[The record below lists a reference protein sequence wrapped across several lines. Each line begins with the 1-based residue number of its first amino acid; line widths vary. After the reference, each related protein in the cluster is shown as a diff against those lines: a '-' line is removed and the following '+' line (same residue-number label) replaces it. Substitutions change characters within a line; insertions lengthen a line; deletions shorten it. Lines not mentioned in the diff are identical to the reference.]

1 MLVASV
7 LECIFFTMRLLLV
20 SMLFFILPDSFFLFI
35 LSLLV
40 MLHIT
45 WVGTRF
51 SIVPCLLFISRSSNR
66 LPLIN
71 GGMGK
76 TICFTLVD
84 DFFVVIPL
92 STSLYDAIVL
102 ELTTGCLY
110 RSANLVTIFRCF
122 RVDWTEKTLFEI
134 YALLSEVHWYSRW
147 EMTSCQERFVFV

>member
-1 MLVASV
+1 
-7 LECIFFTMRLLLV
+7 MRLLLV

-45 WVGTRF
+45 WVDTRF
-51 SIVPCLLFISRSSNR
+51 SIVPCLLFISRSSDR

-71 GGMGK
+71 GRMGK

-84 DFFVVIPL
+84 DFLVVIPS
-92 STSLYDAIVL
+92 STSLYDAICF

-122 RVDWTEKTLFEI
+122 RVDCTEKTLFEI

-147 EMTSCQERFVFV
+147 EITSCQERSVFV